1 MRFDLIEPYLSMFQ
15 SGLVVTLTF
24 TLLSLVVA
32 AVLGVVV
39 AVLKVIDCR
48 PVNLVCQFYTSLCRG
63 IPLMVQLFLVYF
75 ATPQLTGYRITPLLA
90 GVITFGLNGAATIS
104 EVLRGGIQ
112 AVDRGQYEAS
122 VAMGIGYVRM
132 MKDII
137 FPQALRSTLPSLIN
151 EGIMMLKNSSLISTI
166 GVVDILRSA
175 QTIQALTYVAFEP
188 LIIAAAMY
196 YVLVMVLTALA
207 GRVERRLRSHAC

>member
-1 MRFDLIEPYLSMFQ
+1 MRFDLIEPYLSMYRD
-15 SGLVVTLTF
+15 GLSVTLTF
-24 TLLSLVVA
+24 TLLSLAVGF
-32 AVLGVVV
+32 VLGIVV
-39 AVLKVIDCR
+39 AVLKVISCR
-48 PVNLVCQFYTSLCRG
+48 PINLLCRFYTSLCRG

-75 ATPQLTGYRITPLLA
+75 AVPQLTGYRITPLLA

-112 AVDRGQYEAS
+112 AVDYGQYEAS
-122 VAMGIGYVRM
+122 KAMGIGYVRM
-132 MKDII
+132 MRDII

-175 QTIQALTYVAFEP
+175 QTIQSLTYVAFEP
-188 LIIAAAMY
+188 LIIAAIMY
-196 YVLVMVLTALA
+196 YILVMVLTMLA
-207 GRVERRLRSHAC
+207 TRLERRLSRNAW